1 MTQRAD
7 FPKRPKTKIVCTLGP
22 QSASYDMISKLILSG
37 LTVARLN
44 LSHGSFPEHQSM
56 FDTVRQ
62 ASDDLDI
69 PVGIMI
75 DVPGPKYR
83 TGPQSPGDI
92 YLKDGDRIVL
102 TSRTVTGSPQMLG
115 VYPSGLHDD
124 VEVGGRILVDDGAVA
139 LRAVAVEGTEVTCD
153 VIDGGKITERRG
165 VTTPGRA
172 PALPFLDDRARDG
185 LTLAAEAGA
194 DFVALSNVTEAQDI
208 TTARTLLARDGSNA
222 FIISKIETAEAI
234 RNFDEILDTSD
245 GIMVA
250 RGDMGVE
257 IELELVPVIQ
267 KRLIGQC
274 NRAGKPVITA
284 TQMLESM
291 VLSPYPTRAEVT
303 DVANAVYDGSD
314 AVMLSSE
321 SSVGLYP
328 DRAVDVMRKVALNAE
343 ADLDYDRIL
352 QEKAGF
358 VENQTDDAISFSAS
372 RIANQLGADV
382 IVAFTESGS
391 TARRVSKYRPRPPI
405 LALTPHDS
413 VKRVLTVSWGI
424 TPAIGPNLYDVDELF
439 RVAETQALSS
449 GWLEQDGKLVLTAG
463 FPFGVQGS
471 TNFLHV
477 MDMAARNPPPVGAL
491 REAPPPAQPS
501 SRG

>member
-7 FPKRPKTKIVCTLGP
+7 FPNRPKTKIVCTLGP
-22 QSASYDMISKLILSG
+22 KSDSYEMISKLILSG

-44 LSHGSFPEHQSM
+44 LSHGSFAEHRSM
-56 FDTVRQ
+56 FDTVRR
-62 ASDDLDI
+62 ASDDLNI

-92 YLKDGDRIVL
+92 YLKDGDMIVL
-102 TSRTVTGSPQMLG
+102 TSRTVTGSPKMLG
-115 VYPSGLHDD
+115 VYPAGLHDD

-139 LRAVAVEGTEVTCD
+139 LRAVAVEGTEITCE

-185 LTLAAEAGA
+185 ITLAAAMGA
-194 DFVALSNVTEAQDI
+194 DFVALSNVTEAHDVN
-208 TTARTLLARDGSNA
+208 TVRGLLARDGSQA

-234 RNFDEILDTSD
+234 RNFGELLDASD

-303 DVANAVYDGSD
+303 DVANAVYDGTD

-343 ADLDYDRIL
+343 ADLPYDRIL
-352 QEKAGF
+352 QEKAEF
-358 VENQTDDAISFSAS
+358 VESQTDDSISFSAS
-372 RIANQLGADV
+372 RIANQLEADV

-405 LALTPHDS
+405 LALTPHES
-413 VKRVLTVSWGI
+413 VKRALTVSWGV

-439 RVAETQALSS
+439 KVAESQALSS
-449 GWLEQDGKLVLTAG
+449 GWLARDGKLVLTAG
-463 FPFGVQGS
+463 FPFGVAGS

-477 MDMAARNPPPVGAL
+477 MDMAEKSDATG
-491 REAPPPAQPS
+491 PS
-501 SRG
+501 PR

>member
-7 FPKRPKTKIVCTLGP
+7 FPKLPKTKIVCTLGP
-22 QSASYDMISKLILSG
+22 QSKSYEMISKLILSG

-44 LSHGSFPEHQSM
+44 LSHGSFPEHRSM

-92 YLKDGDRIVL
+92 YLKSGDRIVL
-102 TSRTVTGSPQMLG
+102 TSRSVTGSPQMLG

-139 LRAVAVEGTEVTCD
+139 LLAIAVEGTEVTCE

-165 VTTPGRA
+165 VATPGRA

-185 LTLAAEAGA
+185 LTLAAQLGA
-194 DFVALSNVTEAQDI
+194 DFVALSNVTEAHDI
-208 TTARTLLARDGSNA
+208 NTARRLLIRDGSRA

-234 RNFDEILDTSD
+234 RNFDDILDASD

-257 IELELVPVIQ
+257 IELERVPVIQ
-267 KRLIGQC
+267 KRLIGHC

-303 DVANAVYDGSD
+303 DVANAVYDGTD

-328 DRAVDVMRKVALNAE
+328 DRAVDVLRKVALNAE

-352 QEKAGF
+352 QGKAAS

-372 RIANQLGADV
+372 RIANQLKVDV

-391 TARRVSKYRPRPPI
+391 TARRVSKYKPRPPI
-405 LALTPHDS
+405 LALTPHES

-424 TPAIGPNLYDVDELF
+424 TPAVGPNLFDVDELF

-449 GWLEQDGKLVLTAG
+449 GWLEEDGKLVLTAG
-463 FPFGVQGS
+463 FPFGVAGS

-477 MDMAARNPPPVGAL
+477 MDMATKSGGD
-491 REAPPPAQPS
+491 APKDGTPRS
-501 SRG
+501 STG